1 MNAGTSIPPQAPS
14 GAAPFL
20 MLILSSPSGAG
31 KTTLTRMIQQRFPE
45 LRFTVS
51 HTTRAPR
58 SNEIDGVHYHFTDHE
73 SFREKVRGGSF
84 LEWAEVHGN
93 YYGTSLT
100 EIIRAEQDPKCAG
113 IIFDIDFQGARQI
126 RARIPDVV
134 PIFILPPSMAEL
146 ERRLR
151 GRGSE
156 SEEAIAR
163 RFSGAKREISNYALF
178 DYLVVNDQIERAF
191 ETLSS
196 IIVAER
202 SRRSRRAG
210 LAESLLR
217 HDVIVPDDAPT
228 SA

>member
-1 MNAGTSIPPQAPS
+1 MNAGTSIPPVGSNAH
-14 GAAPFL
+14 APFL

-31 KTTLTRMIQQRFPE
+31 KTTLTRMLERRFPE
-45 LRFTVS
+45 LRFSVS

-58 SNEIDGVHYHFTDHE
+58 PTETDGVHYHFIDHE
-73 SFREKVRGGSF
+73 AFRTKVRGGSF

-100 EIIRAEQDPKCAG
+100 EIVRAEQDPACAG
-113 IIFDIDFQGARQI
+113 VIFDIDFQGARQI

-134 PIFILPPSMAEL
+134 PIFILPPSMVEL

-156 SEEAIAR
+156 SEAAISA
-163 RFSGAKREISNYALF
+163 RFSGAKREIANYALF
-178 DYLVVNDQIERAF
+178 DYLVVNDQVDRAF
-191 ETLSS
+191 ETLSA

-202 SRRSRRAG
+202 ARRSRRAA

-217 HDVIVPDDAPT
+217 HDVIVPDESTPIA
-228 SA
+228 